1 MDDLAVRARAT
12 MRRQMAAAAAA
23 ARKDANDTDEEEENT
38 SNSTYEA
45 ASAPSLQ
52 VDIEAFSR
60 ELVAYEPFAV
70 VKMVKR

>member
-1 MDDLAVRARAT
+1 MDDLA
-12 MRRQMAAAAAA
+12 AAAF
-23 ARKDANDTDEEEENT
+23 ARKDDNDIDEEEDNA